1 MDITV
6 RGKHLDVPEAIEERA
21 RQKLARLEHYLPL
34 LKDGTCEVD
43 LTHEKAKEPDR
54 RFIAHVTVS
63 AHGVHLQ
70 AQEHAGH
77 LEAAVD
83 QVAQVLSRQARREKD
98 RLYAR
103 GRREPK
109 EAAAQMAE
117 APEEP
122 ETPSK
127 VVKVKRFA
135 VKPMTVAEAQEQIEA
150 LGHAFFVFHHA
161 DADQVAVL
169 YRRNTGDYGLIVP
182 ELP

>member
-1 MDITV
+1 MDIIV
-6 RGKHLDVPEAIEERA
+6 RGMHLDVTEAIEERA
-21 RQKLARLEHYLPL
+21 REKLARLEHYLPL

-77 LEAAVD
+77 VEAAVD
-83 QVAQVLSRQARREKD
+83 QVAHVLTRQARREKD
-98 RLYAR
+98 RLYGR
-103 GRREPK
+103 GRARESK
-109 EAAAQMAE
+109 DAIAE
-117 APEEP
+117 PPEPDSEEP
-122 ETPSK
+122 SR
-127 VVKVKRFA
+127 VGKVKRFA

-150 LGHAFFVFHHA
+150 LGHTFFVFHDA
-161 DADQVAVL
+161 DEDQVAVL
-169 YRRNTGDYGLIVP
+169 YRRHAGDYGLIVP